1 MVTAV
6 SEADQISRS
15 AEEKVKSTDRA
26 VPVMKYVFTM
36 AVMPALVGVDGVL
49 ARPEEAQAAIG
60 WLATGMRER
69 GTDNTPRLM
78 ATTKPTF
85 SRLPI
90 LRCQTRKNGR
100 RARTKSIAAE
110 YAVGER
116 LGQFWFV
123 HLCNTRP
130 DNIRGGDGE
139 FEAEVAMGNATPPT
153 YR

>member
-36 AVMPALVGVDGVL
+36 AVMPALSVGVDGVL
-49 ARPEEAQAAIG
+49 ARPEEAQVAIG
-60 WLATGMRER
+60 WLAIGMRER
-69 GTDNTPRLM
+69 GTDNTPKLM

-90 LRCQTRKNGR
+90 LRCQTRKNGK
-100 RARTKSIAAE
+100 RARTKSMAAE
-110 YAVGER
+110 YAVGKR
-116 LGQFWFV
+116 LGQSWLSHCV
-123 HLCNTRP
+123 QQTRQHSW
-130 DNIRGGDGE
+130 RGRRD
-139 FEAEVAMGNATPPT
+139 
-153 YR
+153 